1 MPDLVMLDR
10 RLELDPQVAMRPE
23 RFGALVYHYG
33 NRRLIFLKHP
43 DVVRVVG
50 ALGDHDSVREALI
63 ACDVAESRWPSF
75 VAALE
80 SLARSGM
87 LREHALAG

>member
-1 MPDLVMLDR
+1 MLQDFPR
-10 RLELDPQVAMRPE
+10 IDAAIVPASVC
-23 RFGALVYHYG
+23 VCI
-33 NRRLIFLKHP
+33 NS
-43 DVVRVVG
+43 VVRVVG
-50 ALGDHDSVREALI
+50 ALGDHDSVRDALL
-63 ACDVAESRWPSF
+63 ACDIEESRWPSF